1 MLALVIVLVLIAASA
16 ALLWYFADALVAAKA
31 GVRPPEPGER
41 QRLEVYAETVC
52 LSAGFPEPALGVID
66 DPAPGAL
73 AYGRRRGR
81 GNAAVTTGLLESFSP
96 VELEAVAAHLLCRIE
111 MGAARRDTYLA
122 VLRLSVYPLGKLL
135 EVFFADASR
144 SALGADA
151 AAVRITRFPQAMISA
166 LKQMDALSVSLKRRP
181 PSIRRLWMYDPS
193 CDPARPGG
201 VTAADRITY
210 LADSRQAVP
219 SYIEPGE
226 RILQHTPRG
235 SKGQGNSLGDG
246 GG

>member
-1 MLALVIVLVLIAASA
+1 MLALVIVLVVIAASA

-31 GVRPPEPGER
+31 GVRPPEPVER
-41 QRLEVYAETVC
+41 QRLEVYTEAVC
-52 LSAGFPEPALGVID
+52 LSAGFPEAAIGVID

-73 AYGRRRGR
+73 AYGRRRTR
-81 GNAAVTTGLLESFSP
+81 GNAVVTTGLLESFSP
-96 VELEAVAAHLLCRIE
+96 VELEAVAAHLLCRIK

-122 VLRLSVYPLGKLL
+122 VLRMSVYPFGKLL
-135 EVFFADASR
+135 EVFFPDASR

-166 LKQMDALSVSLKRRP
+166 LKQMEALSVSLKRQP
-181 PSIRRLWMYDPS
+181 ASIRRLWMYDPS
-193 CDPARPGG
+193 RDPVRPGD

-219 SYIEPGE
+219 SYVEPGE
-226 RILQHTPRG
+226 RILHYTPKGRTPA
-235 SKGQGNSLGDG
+235 GQGNS
-246 GG
+246 